1 MIGAQRFMNIRK
13 IVREKMQN
21 AEFFAM
27 LSLFMKIACS
37 VESQRIAR
45 LVGNVD
51 NNEEE
56 FLRQSQF
63 EFDKLLAMQGEHGKT
78 DIVIE
83 ILRSQADTV
92 MDMEGLNI
100 DELCTFFEGFGRF
113 TFRLCLT
120 SIS

>member
-56 FLRQSQF
+56 LEKKALVDLKR
-63 EFDKLLAMQGEHGKT
+63 
-78 DIVIE
+78 
-83 ILRSQADTV
+83 
-92 MDMEGLNI
+92 
-100 DELCTFFEGFGRF
+100 
-113 TFRLCLT
+113 
-120 SIS
+120 